1 VLSVDDGPMDRIA
14 ERLASHRRRADLE
27 DPKVVAELLN
37 DRDLDPGVRATLEHR
52 LDMLKR
58 REASAVAERSARA
71 GRPLRELIEEIPR

>member
-1 VLSVDDGPMDRIA
+1 MDRIGA
-14 ERLASHRRRADLE
+14 RLASHRQLADLE
-27 DPKVVAELLN
+27 DPKVVAELLD
-37 DRDLDPGVRATLEHR
+37 DRDLDVGVRTALEHR